1 MSPSGIDCFRQ
12 VHYSRSS
19 SFATDKYREH
29 VELLE
34 RTHALRLQF
43 EHEKGMWMAKIRQ
56 DTTDAYIEE
65 QRIHQESFP
74 SDLQSSAFQQSESTD
89 NSADITAGRKFS
101 RCSPEK
107 NIGDDTNR
115 FIYDTYE
122 NDHSD
127 FMDEDQLMT
136 STNLNEEANL
146 GCSRKRKFSTPSRQI
161 GCKAIITPMLL
172 SIDADALIDG
182 DKLEDE
188 SGCIEGPIAIIN
200 GNKDTRLHNTVHDQS
215 NHAGTFEMDG
225 HDDTYSSY
233 KDVLSPSLTK
243 SPPIQMRDYT
253 HEDGYG
259 AIDEGE
265 YRASASG
272 RSPTYRAYE
281 DLSSNFNDYDACGDA
296 EVGTKRKNTL
306 SDELQLETFIPNESY
321 PVDTTSS
328 QSDALLDADSYQDRR
343 HYEVERERDID
354 NQLADKELDNS
365 IVWDGPVYD
374 SDTGIIPAR
383 DGTNNIDHP
392 QVLNDAISSSV
403 DIVMVADHAD
413 GDGDGDVRVHDS
425 VTLHGHDAI
434 TINSSSSS
442 SVDIVMVT
450 HHADGDGDGDGDV
463 RVHDSVVLHDHDA
476 ITTNSSSSVDI
487 AMVTDHADGDGDGDG
502 DVRVHDSVV
511 LHDHDAIT
519 INSSVDIVMVT
530 DHGDGD
536 GDGDVRVHD
545 SVTLHDHDAITINS
559 SSNNS
564 SSVDIAMVADH
575 ADGDGDGDVR
585 VHDSVV
591 LHDHDAITTNSS
603 SSSSSSSVDIAMV
616 ADHGDGDGDIRV
628 HDSVTLHDH
637 DAITINSSSSSS
649 VEIAMVADHGDADG
663 DGDGDGDV
671 RVHDSV
677 VLHDHDAITINSSS
691 SSSSS
696 SSSVDIVMVAHHADG
711 DGDGDVRV
719 HDSVTLHDHD
729 AITINSSSSSS
740 VDIVMVADHGDGDG
754 DGDDDI
760 RVHDSVTLHDHDAIT
775 TNSSSSSSV
784 DIVMAADHGDGDGG
798 PDGDVRVYDSV
809 VMHFHDAVPISS
821 SNNNDNNIIS
831 GDSVVV
837 GDHMVDNDE
846 DKTAAVSDT
855 HLDIIVVDAMTV
867 DDDLALRPEDFVE
880 DMVERPNDRMI
891 CDHGAGTQ
899 PVGGFNLQGISR
911 ENTALSY
918 ISGTQVDGDCLVSNA
933 TADFISK

>member
-19 SFATDKYREH
+19 SFAIDKYREH

-172 SIDADALIDG
+172 SIDADALID
-182 DKLEDE
+182 DV
-188 SGCIEGPIAIIN
+188 EGPIAIIN

-413 GDGDGDVRVHDS
+413 GG
-425 VTLHGHDAI
+425 
-434 TINSSSSS
+434 
-442 SVDIVMVT
+442 
-450 HHADGDGDGDGDV
+450 
-463 RVHDSVVLHDHDA
+463 
-476 ITTNSSSSVDI
+476 
-487 AMVTDHADGDGDGDG
+487 GDG

-519 INSSVDIVMVT
+519 I
-530 DHGDGD
+530 
-536 GDGDVRVHD
+536 
-545 SVTLHDHDAITINS
+545 
-559 SSNNS
+559 
-564 SSVDIAMVADH
+564 
-575 ADGDGDGDVR
+575 
-585 VHDSVV
+585 
-591 LHDHDAITTNSS
+591 
-603 SSSSSSSVDIAMV
+603 
-616 ADHGDGDGDIRV
+616 
-628 HDSVTLHDH
+628 
-637 DAITINSSSSSS
+637 
-649 VEIAMVADHGDADG
+649 
-663 DGDGDGDV
+663 
-671 RVHDSV
+671 
-677 VLHDHDAITINSSS
+677 
-691 SSSSS
+691 
-696 SSSVDIVMVAHHADG
+696 
-711 DGDGDVRV
+711 
-719 HDSVTLHDHD
+719 
-729 AITINSSSSSS
+729 
-740 VDIVMVADHGDGDG
+740 
-754 DGDDDI
+754 
-760 RVHDSVTLHDHDAIT
+760 
-775 TNSSSSSSV
+775 NSSSSSSV

-809 VMHFHDAVPISS
+809 VMHFHDAVPISSSSS

>member
-413 GDGDGDVRVHDS
+413 GG
-425 VTLHGHDAI
+425 
-434 TINSSSSS
+434 
-442 SVDIVMVT
+442 
-450 HHADGDGDGDGDV
+450 
-463 RVHDSVVLHDHDA
+463 
-476 ITTNSSSSVDI
+476 
-487 AMVTDHADGDGDGDG
+487 
-502 DVRVHDSVV
+502 
-511 LHDHDAIT
+511 
-519 INSSVDIVMVT
+519 
-530 DHGDGD
+530 
-536 GDGDVRVHD
+536 
-545 SVTLHDHDAITINS
+545 
-559 SSNNS
+559 
-564 SSVDIAMVADH
+564 
-575 ADGDGDGDVR
+575 GDGDVR

-603 SSSSSSSVDIAMV
+603 SSSSVDIAMV
-616 ADHGDGDGDIRV
+616 ADHGDGDGDGDVRV
-628 HDSVTLHDH
+628 YDSVTLHDH
-637 DAITINSSSSSS
+637 DAITI
-649 VEIAMVADHGDADG
+649 
-663 DGDGDGDV
+663 
-671 RVHDSV
+671 
-677 VLHDHDAITINSSS
+677 

-696 SSSVDIVMVAHHADG
+696 SSSVDIAMVADHADG
-711 DGDGDVRV
+711 DGGSDGD
-719 HDSVTLHDHD
+719 
-729 AITINSSSSSS
+729 N
-740 VDIVMVADHGDGDG
+740 
-754 DGDDDI
+754 
-760 RVHDSVTLHDHDAIT
+760 
-775 TNSSSSSSV
+775 
-784 DIVMAADHGDGDGG
+784 
-798 PDGDVRVYDSV
+798 RVYDSV
-809 VMHFHDAVPISS
+809 VMHDHDAVPISS

-831 GDSVVV
+831 GDSVVF
-837 GDHMVDNDE
+837 GDHMIDDDE

-855 HLDIIVVDAMTV
+855 HLDIIVVDTMTA

-880 DMVERPNDRMI
+880 DMVERPNDRMT

-899 PVGGFNLQGISR
+899 PVGGFDLQGISR

-933 TADFISK
+933 TADVAANSSNLTTIKP